1 MLEEQELM
9 MALIT
14 EYLNDVRTK
23 KKKKRR
29 EEKRINDRGQ
39 TISKQGKPVAVMD
52 IFCKISI
59 KSDA

>member
-1 MLEEQELM
+1 

-39 TISKQGKPVAVMD
+39 TISK
-52 IFCKISI
+52 
-59 KSDA
+59 